1 MSFANVLKNISICL
15 MILALLNARFAEQAA
30 KNIDTNK
37 KQTSS
42 VRYFFCN
49 FQFKIFTKRLF
60 FSFLEPNQHQKN

>member
-30 KNIDTNK
+30 KNIDANK

-42 VRYFFCN
+42 VRYLFCN
-49 FQFKIFTKRLF
+49 F
-60 FSFLEPNQHQKN
+60 